1 MKLKTVTGSVIGIC
15 ILMVPVVSFGWF
27 NSPSSLSESNDL
39 KWPTQLREVDNY
51 VSGNH
56 IYDRATK
63 IVTPRLEKQIVERRV
78 PNYQGGSIVV
88 REEDTVVV
96 FDEKPLNYSSSQK
109 PAVILLHSCAGMK
122 SRTVGDL
129 LRWTKFLTENGY
141 VVLVMD
147 HLTKREVRDNC
158 YGRRREVTK
167 QRLVKDVF
175 DATAH
180 LHTLPNIDKRRIF
193 TLGFSLGAMTGPVVA
208 ASIDDSDYK
217 GKPHPTAVAG
227 LYGGC
232 AYPAAGE
239 VWLDG
244 SEKLPVLWLM
254 GSADNE
260 APAAPC
266 LAPVKKLK
274 EQDPRN
280 DWHLYE
286 GASHCWDCQGLNGS
300 VTVAPNGAK
309 ETYRYNEEYTKD
321 SERRVLKFFKQF
333 D

>member
-27 NSPSSLSESNDL
+27 NSPGSLSESNDL
-39 KWPTQLREVDNY
+39 KWPTQLREFDNY
-51 VSGNH
+51 VSGNQ

-63 IVTPRLEKQIVERRV
+63 IVTPRLEKQMVERRV
-78 PNYQGGSIVV
+78 RNNQGEGIVV

-96 FDEKPLNYSSSQK
+96 FDEKPLNYSSSQR
-109 PAVILLHSCAGMK
+109 PAVILLHSCGGIKPRNAE
-122 SRTVGDL
+122 DL
-129 LRWTKFLTENGY
+129 VRWTKFLTENGY

-147 HLTKREVRDNC
+147 HLTKRGVKTNC
-158 YGRRREVTK
+158 MGKRREVTK

-232 AYPAAGE
+232 DYTGE

-244 SEKLPVLWLM
+244 TEKLPVLWLM
-254 GSADNE
+254 GSTDNE
-260 APAAPC
+260 APATSC
-266 LAPVKKLK
+266 LSPVKRLK
-274 EQDPRN
+274 ERDPRN

-286 GASHCWDCQGLNGS
+286 GAGHCWDCQGLNGY
-300 VTVAPNGAK
+300 VNVAPNGVK
-309 ETYRYNEEYTKD
+309 ETYRYSAEYTKD